1 VGQMVSQV
9 VGQTPGATP
18 NPTKPN
24 ETHETSAKHGR
35 NKLATLC
42 GSIINETL
50 YLNLRKLVSRKND
63 LILLHIE
70 SIDTIVPLPGVA
82 RDASR
87 RALTLTTPH

>member
-9 VGQTPGATP
+9 VGQNPGQPAEP
-18 NPTKPN
+18 PRPAKPN
-24 ETHETSAKHGR
+24 ETSAKHGR

-50 YLNLRKLVSRKND
+50 YLNLRKLVSGKND

-87 RALTLTTPH
+87 RTLTLTTPH